1 MCILKLSELF
11 KVKYVTNKKL
21 QNVILFL
28 TSWIIGSRSERLT
41 SKLKIVIYL
50 SYTTLLQQQHPENK
64 ASASSICLTTLEP
77 ENTRSETST
86 STLQT

>member
-64 ASASSICLTTLEP
+64 ASASICLTTLEP